1 MIREDYGEE
10 APSPLSLAGMPFGW
24 RAPVVVRWRV
34 GRGRC
39 EVEGGEGE
47 KLDTGVTAIVH
58 LDSPDH
64 NTMFRSSFESGCL

>member
-1 MIREDYGEE
+1 MACYHDQGRLWGGGSI
-10 APSPLSLAGMPFGW
+10 AVIFGW
-24 RAPVVVRWRV
+24 HALWVACSC
-34 GRGRC
+34 GC